1 MAVLASLRQCE
12 TKNDSERALQL
23 VSWLMYIL
31 LGAGGSHNMPFS
43 CLQKKLKKKLL
54 DLALVSC
61 VEFHILK
68 RIDLYTC
75 LFPNWSPV
83 LHISYLKHS
92 SSMDRCI
99 PPWSLFGLR
108 LFKAIRL
115 PTVLETRFQ

>member
-23 VSWLMYIL
+23 VSWLMYMGRWRKSQYAFFL
-31 LGAGGSHNMPFS
+31 PAEKAL
-43 CLQKKLKKKLL
+43 KKLL

-68 RIDLYTC
+68 RFDLYTC

-83 LHISYLKHS
+83 LHIGPCL
-92 SSMDRCI
+92 D
-99 PPWSLFGLR
+99 
-108 LFKAIRL
+108 
-115 PTVLETRFQ
+115 